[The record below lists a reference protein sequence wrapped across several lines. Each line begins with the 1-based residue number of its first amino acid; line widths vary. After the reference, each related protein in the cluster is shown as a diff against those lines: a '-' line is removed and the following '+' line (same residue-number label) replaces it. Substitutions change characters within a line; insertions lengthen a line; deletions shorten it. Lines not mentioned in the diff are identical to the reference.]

1 MKKKGEK
8 KEEVAVQEGVGNL
21 APLAP
26 TRSRTRH
33 PSSNHPKWS
42 TEEDDLLKEL
52 MKEYETNQTTP
63 KWTELAKK
71 FTNKTPHQVSDRWAK
86 VLNPALL
93 KGSWTG
99 EEDMI
104 IVEWVKQN
112 GPKNWGAL
120 ADNLPGRI
128 SKQCRERWHNHLCP
142 NVNKMEWTAEED
154 LILIEHQK
162 KWGNKWSKIAALLPG
177 RTDNSVKN
185 RWNSSLKRRLER
197 ISSGQEPAFKR
208 GRKPKRASEAPN
220 VSVQH
225 EEEKNGPTESTS
237 VSISIPVPPPMLE
250 ELPSSSQVSEKNTSN
265 NTPLNINANDIP
277 KPDFDE
283 NVGTKPSDTIF
294 SPIRMDSPS
303 ITPLTPGKQWLNSPA
318 GSLFSPSITWSPSQS
333 PYLWK
338 DTLGSAASPFPNISN
353 IMGDKIP
360 DISMSGLSVPKLD

>member
-1 MKKKGEK
+1 MKKKLEK
-8 KEEVAVQEGVGNL
+8 KEEPNISDPTTNL

-52 MKEYETNQTTP
+52 MAEYETTQTSP

-71 FTNKTPHQVSDRWAK
+71 FSNKTPHQVSDRWAK

-99 EEDMI
+99 EEDLI
-104 IVEWVKQN
+104 IVNWVKQN
-112 GPKNWGAL
+112 GPKNWGSL
-120 ADNLPGRI
+120 AEQLPGRI

-142 NVNKMEWTAEED
+142 NVNKMEWTEEED
-154 LILIEHQK
+154 KILIEHQK

-197 ISSGQEPAFKR
+197 INSGQEPAFKR
-208 GRKPKRASEAPN
+208 GRKPKRASEAPDVTAQN
-220 VSVQH
+220 DEKVSLNSV
-225 EEEKNGPTESTS
+225 TS
-237 VSISIPVPPPMLE
+237 LSISTPKLASQTDEISISQ
-250 ELPSSSQVSEKNTSN
+250 LPLKESSN
-265 NTPLNINANDIP
+265 NSPLIVNTLEMP

-283 NVGTKPSDTIF
+283 TTKSQDSLF
-294 SPIRMDSPS
+294 SPIRLDSPS
-303 ITPLTPGKQWLNSPA
+303 ITPLTPGKQWLSSPA
-318 GSLFSPSITWSPSQS
+318 SNLFSPGLVWSPNQS
-333 PYLWK
+333 PSGWK
-338 DTLGSAASPFPNISN
+338 DSLGSSVSPLPNISLIN
-353 IMGDKIP
+353 DKIT
-360 DISMSGLSVPKLD
+360 DIGGIAVPRLD